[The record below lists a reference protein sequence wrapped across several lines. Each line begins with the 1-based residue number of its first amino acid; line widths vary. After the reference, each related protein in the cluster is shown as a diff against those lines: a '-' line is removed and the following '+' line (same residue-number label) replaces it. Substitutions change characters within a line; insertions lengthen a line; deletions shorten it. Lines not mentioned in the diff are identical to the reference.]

1 MLRIY
6 VAARALAQPFMT
18 LKGAVLAALVAAI
31 VATVVGPFVA
41 SVLLTP
47 SGDPSSTPAAVTV
60 AGVVNSAPDGTTT
73 ALVTG
78 VSLDGVT
85 DGTVPFD
92 NILDQASDAT
102 LNELAGQ
109 TGNTTPFDNLAFAST
124 SFDESS
130 DSPDFD
136 PFNPDS
142 TPPGPPGFPGDGLF
156 FASGGGISG
165 GGPVTPPGDLS
176 SLGSSEFDF
185 TVTIDQPGSGGPDAP
200 GLTIGGKILVLFVP
214 EPSVL
219 LLLSAGLGGLVL
231 LISRVIS

>member
-1 MLRIY
+1 MLRIF
-6 VAARALAQPFMT
+6 VAARSLAQPFLA
-18 LKGAVLAALVAAI
+18 LKGAVLAALVAAV

-47 SGDPSSTPAAVTV
+47 SGDPSAPPTAVTV
-60 AGVVNSAPDGTTT
+60 AGTVNSALDGTKT

-78 VSLDGVT
+78 VSFDGVT

-92 NILDQASDAT
+92 NILDQAFDPT

-109 TGNTTPFDNLAFAST
+109 TGNTAPFDNLAFAST
-124 SFDESS
+124 SFDDSS
-130 DSPDFD
+130 ASPEFD
-136 PFNPDS
+136 PFNSES
-142 TPPGPPGFPGDGLF
+142 TPPGPPSFSNDGLF
-156 FASGGGISG
+156 FASGGGITG
-165 GGPVTPPGDLS
+165 GGPVTPPEDLS

-219 LLLSAGLGGLVL
+219 LLMSAGLGGLAL